1 MDPPTSFKLPLLI
14 KKRLRNQS
22 LSPKILERLNSSMA
36 FKNNEVSVD
45 FTRNMHEISPRLG
58 MRLNPGYRMEYTMAR
73 SEMKRQYPDH
83 YRIRNTSQTPVMDK
97 VFYKKKDALVNYAE
111 SFFKNKI
118 LYSKK

>member
-22 LSPKILERLNSSMA
+22 LSPKLLERLNSSMA
-36 FKNNEVSVD
+36 FKNQEPRLE

-73 SEMKRQYPDH
+73 SEMKRQYPDPSK
-83 YRIRNTSQTPVMDK
+83 IRNCSQTPVMDK
-97 VFYKKKDALVNYAE
+97 VFYKKKDALVIYAE